1 LVRVRVRVEGVLAE
15 VTMPKSSSLGKK
27 AMGLGAVV
35 VAGRVAVWGEA
46 LVACAVTVPGLVE
59 MLVRAMVHP
68 APGAKVVGQSVAVVK
83 LAAVS
88 WRLVA
93 AMVPR
98 LRRVTL
104 GEASV
109 ERARLGAGL
118 GLSLTR

>member
-1 LVRVRVRVEGVLAE
+1 MLAE

-35 VAGRVAVWGEA
+35 VAGRFAVWGEA

-59 MLVRAMVHP
+59 MLVRAMVHS
-68 APGAKVVGQSVAVVK
+68 APGAKVVGQLVATVK

-93 AMVPR
+93 ATVPR
-98 LRRVTL
+98 LRRMTL

-109 ERARLGAGL
+109 EKARLAAGV
-118 GLSLTR
+118 GLSLAR